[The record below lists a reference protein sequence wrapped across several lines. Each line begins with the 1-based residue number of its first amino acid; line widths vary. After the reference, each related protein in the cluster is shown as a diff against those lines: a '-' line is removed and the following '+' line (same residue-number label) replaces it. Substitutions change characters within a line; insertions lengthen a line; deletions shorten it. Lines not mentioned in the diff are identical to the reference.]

1 MASTP
6 DPEPDE
12 QLEEGETDATATGR
26 RPRSDSPATDPTGTD
41 GTEAG
46 RRPQTSATKPEAE
59 PGKPKKKSGKRL
71 VSKLLAATVSE
82 IGGTPREG
90 QIQMAEAV
98 DEAINARKHLLV
110 QAGTGTGKSLG
121 YLVPAAKK
129 AVNSER
135 PVVISTATLALQAQ
149 IVERDLP
156 RLASALTGE
165 LGRSPSWQLVK
176 GRRNYVCVHKL
187 AGGFPDDDT
196 LFDSPAELPVLDQLD
211 KGVTHPAPAST
222 GVTYSA
228 AASKLGREVVRLR
241 EWAESTRTGDRD
253 ELVPG
258 VSEKAWRQIS
268 VSAHECLGAS
278 RCPMAGDCHVELARE
293 RARDVD
299 IVVTN
304 HALVAIDSFEG
315 RAMLPEHEVLVLD
328 EAHEFADRVTSV
340 TTDEMT
346 APMVESAARGARRVG
361 VGDTTMLEVA
371 GETFEAV
378 LEGMPAG
385 RLENGVPEGL
395 LAAITQI
402 RDTARAVISSIQQ
415 LAKDEKG
422 GEGDGAL
429 QVARAAVTEVFD
441 VAERLVSAAAQ
452 AQAYDVIWVSR
463 SKRMDGGER
472 VGLHVAPLSVAGLLR
487 ERLFADRTVVLTS
500 ATLTLGGSFDS
511 AAGSVGLGGEDAPE
525 WTGLDVGSPFDYSK
539 QGILYLAKHLPQPGR
554 DGTSSQSM
562 DELEEL
568 IKAAGGRTLGLFSS
582 RRAAEAAAEELRE
595 RLDVPILC
603 QGDDS
608 MNTLVKEFAAD
619 PRTCLFGTLTLWQ
632 GVDVPGPNCQLVVV
646 DRIPFPRPDD
656 PLASARQR
664 AVAQAGGNGFMSI
677 AATHAALR
685 LAQGVGRL
693 IRSSED
699 KGVVAVLDPRL
710 STARYG
716 SFLRASLPPFWTTT
730 DKAVVLKALRR
741 IDEAAS

>member
-12 QLEEGETDATATGR
+12 QLEE
-26 RPRSDSPATDPTGTD
+26 
-41 GTEAG
+41 EAG
-46 RRPQTSATKPEAE
+46 QPAEGAPRKRRRRVA
-59 PGKPKKKSGKRL
+59 
-71 VSKLLAATVSE
+71 KLLAAAVSE
-82 IGGTPREG
+82 IGGSPREG
-90 QIQMAEAV
+90 QVQMAEAV
-98 DEAINARKHLLV
+98 DEAINARRHLLV

-156 RLASALTGE
+156 RLAGALTGE

-196 LFDSPAELPVLDQLD
+196 LFDSPAELPVLDQAD
-211 KGVTHPAPAST
+211 KAVNHPAPAT

-241 EWAESTRTGDRD
+241 EWAETTRTGDRD

-258 VSEKAWRQIS
+258 VSEKAWRQVS

-278 RCPMAGDCHVELARE
+278 RCPMAGECHVELARE
-293 RARDVD
+293 RAREVD

-315 RAMLPEHEVLVLD
+315 RSMLPEHEVLVLD

-346 APMVESAARGARRVG
+346 ASMVESAARGARRVG

-371 GETFEAV
+371 GETLEGV
-378 LEGMPAG
+378 LEGLPAG
-385 RLENGVPEGL
+385 RFENAVPEGL
-395 LAAITQI
+395 LAAVSQV
-402 RDTARAVISSIQQ
+402 RDTARAVVSSIQQ
-415 LAKDEKG
+415 LAKDDKG

-441 VAERLVSAAAQ
+441 VAERLISAAAQ
-452 AQAYDVIWVSR
+452 AQAYDVVWISR
-463 SKRMDGGER
+463 TRRPDGGER

-500 ATLTLGGSFDS
+500 ATLTLGGTFDS
-511 AAGSVGLGGEDAPE
+511 AAGSVGLGGEGAPE
-525 WTGLDVGSPFDYSK
+525 WTGLDVGSPFDYPK

-554 DGTSSQSM
+554 DGTSPQAM

-568 IKAAGGRTLGLFSS
+568 IRASGGRTLGLFSS
-582 RRAAEAAAEELRE
+582 RRAAEAAAEELRD

-632 GVDVPGPNCQLVVV
+632 GVDVPGPSCQLVVV

-664 AVAQAGGNGFMSI
+664 AVAKAGGNGFMSI

-693 IRSSED
+693 IRSSGD

-710 STARYG
+710 ATARYG
-716 SFLRASLPPFWTTT
+716 GFLRASLPPFWTTT
-730 DKAVVLKALRR
+730 DKKVVLEALRR
-741 IDEAAS
+741 IDGAAEDA